1 MEEGNLELIE
11 SLVRAKANVE
21 QEGSAGSALSLA
33 REAEQS
39 AAILG
44 TYGSLEIGV
53 HMTGRGM
60 CSSCVICVC
69 CAPPGRS
76 SEILIWWWWWW
87 WMVEMIRKRA
97 RNNGE

>member
-11 SLVRAKANVE
+11 CLVRAKANVE

-44 TYGSLEIGV
+44 TYASLEIGV
-53 HMTGRGM
+53 HMTGHGM
-60 CSSCVICVC
+60 CLSCVICVFVSY
-69 CAPPGRS
+69 PGAGHR
-76 SEILIWWWWWW
+76 
-87 WMVEMIRKRA
+87 
-97 RNNGE
+97 